1 MQPKTLFAHQRA
13 ETVFSLIKLWCS
25 FLSDMKKKRFK
36 NWLVCPISS
45 FVFRCNMIRHLINTA
60 ILLLFF
66 KGNEIYSKLFILD
79 QDLQCRATVTSV
91 LLFINSIVSVNVSF
105 SLQASQWTV
114 LSHRPLLIYCLK
126 PTQNQWVFTVLTPVQ
141 A

>member
-1 MQPKTLFAHQRA
+1 
-13 ETVFSLIKLWCS
+13 
-25 FLSDMKKKRFK
+25 
-36 NWLVCPISS
+36 
-45 FVFRCNMIRHLINTA
+45 MIRHLINTA

-105 SLQASQWTV
+105 SLQASQ
-114 LSHRPLLIYCLK
+114 
-126 PTQNQWVFTVLTPVQ
+126 
-141 A
+141 